1 MEMKLFGM
9 KFRPF
14 VVILCMVIGIA
25 LGCFVL
31 CSCAKIGIKEIKEG
45 FTEMGAPTMYNMGA
59 GVKGS
64 YDTRHLNNIAQN
76 LEANHGPALPLPP
89 GEMFFFA
96 DNKFKPECCVPPFSS
111 VSSSDGCA
119 CVTKEQVDYIN
130 MRGGNRTCSE
140 VF

>member
-1 MEMKLFGM
+1 MYSMEMKLFGM

-31 CSCAKIGIKEIKEG
+31 CSCAKISLKDVKEG

-76 LEANHGPALPLPP
+76 
-89 GEMFFFA
+89 
-96 DNKFKPECCVPPFSS
+96 
-111 VSSSDGCA
+111 
-119 CVTKEQVDYIN
+119 
-130 MRGGNRTCSE
+130 
-140 VF
+140 